1 MKRTGTMHLSACLI
15 ALLVVATSRADE
27 PTAADIKP
35 DPETLRSLETKINEM
50 RESYGLKKLTVVA
63 DLSKKAQQHANWMK
77 ENGLI
82 HSSMGYPEI
91 IARGQKTPGGAVN
104 AWLGSRGHR
113 AIMLGGYKRYGV
125 GCVVL
130 ENRDYWIAIFE

>member
-1 MKRTGTMHLSACLI
+1 MKRTGTMRLSACLI
-15 ALLVVATSRADE
+15 ALLVVASSHADE
-27 PTAADIKP
+27 PRAADIKP
-35 DPETLRSLETKINEM
+35 DPETLKSLEQKINEM

-77 ENGLI
+77 DNGLI
-82 HSSMGYPEI
+82 HSRMGYPEI
-91 IARGQKTPGGAVN
+91 IASGQKTPDGAVN